1 MDCSLFLVL
10 WIFHKHYKKKNYFV
24 PILSLCLFVW
34 LEILNWFWSVLVF
47 FFFSLVKR
55 LYLRLEFAH
64 FCWIYVFE
72 CNSCVLLSGMG
83 CVFYLTVL
91 VIGTLHWL
99 LVKILISLSYGFC
112 VRLIW
117 LHMIFVRFLICDLK
131 LMTVNEINVWH
142 PRKQTKPKQRVWE
155 TVTPP
160 QQCHKLITSKQR
172 RIEAV
177 IKAKGAPTKY
187 WVHIK

>member
-1 MDCSLFLVL
+1 MWIVHCFLFCEL
-10 WIFHKHYKKKNYFV
+10 FCENT
-24 PILSLCLFVW
+24 ILFPSFLCAYLFGWKFWTDFGLCL
-34 LEILNWFWSVLVF
+34 F

-160 QQCHKLITSKQR
+160 QQCHKLIISKQR